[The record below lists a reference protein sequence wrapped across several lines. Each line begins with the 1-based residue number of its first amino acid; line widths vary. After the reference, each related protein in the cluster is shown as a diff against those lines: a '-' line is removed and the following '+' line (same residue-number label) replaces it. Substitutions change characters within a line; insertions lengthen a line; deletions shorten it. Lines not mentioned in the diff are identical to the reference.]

1 MINKQGLVYQIKVRG
16 YLDKRWSDWF
26 AGMTITTMC
35 AEDGL
40 VVTELTGKI
49 VDQSSLRGQLC
60 KLWDLNYTLIS
71 VNQIEERREKE

>member
-26 AGMTITTMC
+26 ADMTITTMC
-35 AEDGL
+35 AENGL

-71 VNQIEERREKE
+71 VNQIEERRTEG